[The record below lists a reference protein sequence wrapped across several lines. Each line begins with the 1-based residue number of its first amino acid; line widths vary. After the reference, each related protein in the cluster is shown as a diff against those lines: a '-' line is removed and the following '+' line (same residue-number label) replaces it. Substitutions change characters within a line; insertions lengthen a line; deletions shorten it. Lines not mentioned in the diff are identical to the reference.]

1 MHVSRKAGLRF
12 GSPALNP
19 EERDVVQVG
28 LAGAVSSKDKKFRT
42 MHEGCGGTIKE
53 PKTCSKCEKTV
64 EQEDLVSGYEYAK
77 DEFIVFTRPELDALD
92 VEKTPFIDVTK
103 FVLYEELDLTMLA
116 SQYYLVPDKVVPG
129 RYGVLYQVLT
139 TMRAAGIGS
148 TTIWGKEHPIAVY
161 PHGGVLMLATLNLHE
176 DLVEP
181 DFTAPVPSKAALA
194 EFKPRVL
201 ALMGHLD
208 PEDLESESRRRKND
222 LIAARSDGPTT
233 DPPNLVEELKKTVK
247 ARRPKAKAKA

>member
-116 SQYYLVPDKVVPG
+116 SQYYCSRQGGSWKVRGAVSGAHHDESG
-129 RYGVLYQVLT
+129 RDRVNDHLGE
-139 TMRAAGIGS
+139 RASDRGL
-148 TTIWGKEHPIAVY
+148 P
-161 PHGGVLMLATLNLHE
+161 
-176 DLVEP
+176 
-181 DFTAPVPSKAALA
+181 
-194 EFKPRVL
+194 
-201 ALMGHLD
+201 
-208 PEDLESESRRRKND
+208 SRRRADARD
-222 LIAARSDGPTT
+222 LEPARGP
-233 DPPNLVEELKKTVK
+233 
-247 ARRPKAKAKA
+247 RRA